1 MATNEPPPNYGFTNQ
16 PPPGAPMGMPGAG
29 PMPGGQQQGNGM
41 AVAGLVLGILG
52 LVFCW
57 VAVIGWILAL
67 LGVIFGGVGMSK
79 ANKIGGKGKG
89 MAVAGL
95 ACGAIGLILGIA
107 LFFWALNQ
115 VKKDMDRWDR
125 RHGELIEQTDTRV
138 AGYVLQAPDA

>member
-1 MATNEPPPNYGFTNQ
+1 MATNQPPPNYGFTDQ
-16 PPPGAPMGMPGAG
+16 PPPGTPMGMPG
-29 PMPGGQQQGNGM
+29 GGMQQQQGNGM

-57 VAVIGWILAL
+57 VAIIGWIMAL

-95 ACGAIGLILGIA
+95 ACGVLGLVVGIA
-107 LFFWALNQ
+107 LFFWALNK
-115 VKKDMDRWDR
+115 VKHDMERWDR
-125 RHGELIEQTDTRV
+125 HGEVQRLTDTTS
-138 AGYVLQAPDA
+138 A